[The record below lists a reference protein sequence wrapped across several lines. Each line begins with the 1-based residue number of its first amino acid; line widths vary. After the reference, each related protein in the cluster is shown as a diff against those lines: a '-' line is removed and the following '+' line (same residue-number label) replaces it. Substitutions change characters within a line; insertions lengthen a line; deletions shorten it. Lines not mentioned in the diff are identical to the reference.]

1 MSVRY
6 LIALCICSVVAGTA
20 SLNAAPQGSVEGQL
34 KIVSLRPVELAGEN
48 RTTETAAVPAT
59 AKNYA
64 DYPLIILTQG
74 ERKQIARIT
83 ADAEEIIARRF
94 RRASTSSMWKD
105 ACPSVCT

>member
-6 LIALCICSVVAGTA
+6 QFAVCICSVVAGTA
-20 SLNAAPQGSVEGQL
+20 SVKAAPQGSGEGQL
-34 KIVSLRPVELAGEN
+34 KIVSQKPVELADEN
-48 RTTETAAVPAT
+48 RTTETTAVPAT

-83 ADAEEIIARRF
+83 ADAEGNYRAALPPGDYIIDVEGRVPKRL
-94 RRASTSSMWKD
+94 
-105 ACPSVCT
+105 